1 MQLCHA
7 ASLRGAP
14 SRLHGSRLHG
24 SRLHGVGSTV
34 SHTRCCRSGHYGET
48 VTTPQYPPGIGMVEF
63 DPPRVRG
70 RSAAAQRVNDRLP
83 AAIVRH
89 TFLLSWLW
97 IAVWAAVALTEELTE
112 IPVWVFSI
120 ATVLMV
126 VPSLAATAICLWAT
140 PRYRLLQTESILSH
154 FVVRFITIVFAFIAW
169 TVSIVIGASI
179 SSVIQLVSENR
190 EKEVIGTG
198 FELIVAVTPL
208 VAILIW
214 LGLIL
219 RCCWFLIRLR
229 GWRALP
235 VSTRLPPSFLDAA
248 PRLRTWTTS
257 MAHPGLVATAGLLSA
272 IGTIVANHLSFG
284 VTI

>member
-1 MQLCHA
+1 ML
-7 ASLRGAP
+7 
-14 SRLHGSRLHG
+14 
-24 SRLHGVGSTV
+24 GVA
-34 SHTRCCRSGHYGET
+34 SGHYGET
-48 VTTPQYPPGIGMVEF
+48 VTTPQYPPGTGMVEF

-70 RSAAAQRVNDRLP
+70 RSAAAQRLNDRLP
-83 AAIVRH
+83 ELLVRH
-89 TFLLSWLW
+89 AFILSWLW

-112 IPVWVFSI
+112 IPAWVFTI
-120 ATVLMV
+120 ATILMV
-126 VPSLAATAICLWAT
+126 IPPLAATAVCLWAT
-140 PRYRLLQTESILSH
+140 PRYRLIQTESILSH
-154 FVVRFITIVFAFIAW
+154 FVVRFVTIVFAFVAW

-198 FELIVAVTPL
+198 FDLIAAITPL

-229 GWRALP
+229 GWRARP
-235 VSTRLPPSFLDAA
+235 VSTSLPPSFLDAA
-248 PRLRTWTTS
+248 PRLRAWIITI
-257 MAHPGLVATAGLLSA
+257 AHPGLVATAGLLSA
-272 IGTIVANHLSFG
+272 VGTVLILVNHLSLD